1 MVCCLCVSHVSHHDC
16 WGAAGPAP
24 PPAGP
29 AVNTHTAA
37 GFQAVLVRRSD
48 MAFVIFSSASQAAAA
63 LKRMSGTKVSGG
75 GGGGGGSGSVDSR

>member
-1 MVCCLCVSHVSHHDC
+1 MLPVCIPFESSRLLGRGWPS
-16 WGAAGPAP
+16 AP
-24 PPAGP
+24 T

-37 GFQAVLVRRSD
+37 GFQSVLVRRSD

-75 GGGGGGSGSVDSR
+75 GGSVDSR